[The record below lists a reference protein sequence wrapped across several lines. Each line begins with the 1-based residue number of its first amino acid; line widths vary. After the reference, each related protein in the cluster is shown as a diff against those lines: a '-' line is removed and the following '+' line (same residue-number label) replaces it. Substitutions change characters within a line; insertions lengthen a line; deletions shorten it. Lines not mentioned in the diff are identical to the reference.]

1 MTNKR
6 VIEVLEDCKDRI
18 ATWRDYARLSRTWDP
33 KADEPYYADRIEAI
47 ELAIVAVKH
56 YAKEAAK

>member
-18 ATWRDYARLSRTWDP
+18 ATWRDYARLSRNWDP